1 MIFHLLGRH
10 VCQERRLQNFFI
22 SLLCLMDM
30 LSLVQEQF
38 QSKGWKLAYQRC
50 ELQKENKNNKNQREH
65 LNGVGLRQL
74 RMYESREKVRDWNMI
89 KLTQL
94 EMQRKLPK
102 GFNNEGNEG
111 QIRQFYGSISETGF

>member
-1 MIFHLLGRH
+1 
-10 VCQERRLQNFFI
+10 
-22 SLLCLMDM
+22 
-30 LSLVQEQF
+30 
-38 QSKGWKLAYQRC
+38 
-50 ELQKENKNNKNQREH
+50 
-65 LNGVGLRQL
+65 
-74 RMYESREKVRDWNMI
+74 MI